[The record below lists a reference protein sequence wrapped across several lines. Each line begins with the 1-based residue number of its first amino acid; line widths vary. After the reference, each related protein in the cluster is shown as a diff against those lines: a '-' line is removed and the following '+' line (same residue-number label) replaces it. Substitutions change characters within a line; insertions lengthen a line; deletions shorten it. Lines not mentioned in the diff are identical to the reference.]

1 MCVRLAHPKR
11 ITISASLSGNVTR
24 VAEFDTVLSQLE
36 GSANHRL
43 AKGGEG
49 RVRTNEPGKPSKI
62 KMENVDIVTPAGM
75 LGRHESCVQGLS
87 CEITADSSLMVTGAN
102 ATGASSLTSAWRA
115 RVLHEMRLRPGKSSF
130 FRVLGGLW
138 PVHSGAIER
147 PGPVD
152 AQPSVSDIFLVPQR
166 VYMVPGS
173 LADNITYPAVVPS
186 EERDE
191 AMETK
196 LRELLALVGIDYLVD
211 RWAAETKDGESGA
224 HPP

>member
-1 MCVRLAHPKR
+1 M
-11 ITISASLSGNVTR
+11 
-24 VAEFDTVLSQLE
+24 LSQLE

-102 ATGASSLTSAWRA
+102 ATGASSLTLLLGEHASS
-115 RVLHEMRLRPGKSSF
+115 HGMRLRAGKSSF